1 MRRTAPSG
9 GLEPVADAGSGGHS
23 VFAAAL
29 LGVLQ
34 ENNEIVEAQAL
45 FAPVR
50 KATVLNA
57 DQTPVYSDIRLA
69 GHDGGDFIFAPK

>member
-1 MRRTAPSG
+1 MWW
-9 GLEPVADAGSGGHS
+9 
-23 VFAAAL
+23 
-29 LGVLQ
+29 
-34 ENNEIVEAQAL
+34 IVEAQAL

-50 KATVLNA
+50 KTVVLNA

>member
-1 MRRTAPSG
+1 M
-9 GLEPVADAGSGGHS
+9 
-23 VFAAAL
+23 
-29 LGVLQ
+29 LQ
-34 ENNEIVEAQAL
+34 ENTEIVEATVL

-50 KATVLNA
+50 KKVVLNA